1 VSVCHNLQS
10 IQRLRKK
17 NKTGN
22 HTKYEEDSVMIAFW
36 THVAGALLLGY
47 LLGSIPFG
55 LLLTRIAGEGDL
67 RDVGSGNIGATNVL
81 RTGRKGLAA
90 LTLLLDLLK
99 GFVAVWFAGCYLP
112 GNEALAAAG
121 AFFGHLY
128 PLWLNFRGGKGVATY
143 AGIMFGLFWQG
154 GIVYAVAWIGALLIF
169 RISSV
174 GGLVAAIA
182 APVAAA
188 YFGRYELV
196 AMLTACSLLV
206 FWKHRENIERLLTG
220 TEPRIGAKAR

>member
-1 VSVCHNLQS
+1 V
-10 IQRLRKK
+10 
-17 NKTGN
+17 T
-22 HTKYEEDSVMIAFW
+22 
-36 THVAGALLLGY
+36 ALWVDTILAVLLGY
-47 LLGSIPFG
+47 ALGSIPFG
-55 LLLTRIAGEGDL
+55 LLLTKFAGGGDI
-67 RDVGSGNIGATNVL
+67 REIGSGNIGATNVL

-99 GFVAVWFAGCYLP
+99 GFVAVWLAQRLFP
-112 GNEALAAAG
+112 GSEAIAAAG

-128 PLWLNFRGGKGVATY
+128 PIWLKFKGGKGVATY

-154 GIVYAVAWIGALLIF
+154 GVVYAVTWIGALAIF

-174 GGLVAAIA
+174 AGLLAALM

-196 AMLTACSLLV
+196 AMLVACTLII
-206 FWKHRENIERLLTG
+206 FWKHRVNIENLIDG
-220 TEPRIGAKAR
+220 TEPRVGKSKS